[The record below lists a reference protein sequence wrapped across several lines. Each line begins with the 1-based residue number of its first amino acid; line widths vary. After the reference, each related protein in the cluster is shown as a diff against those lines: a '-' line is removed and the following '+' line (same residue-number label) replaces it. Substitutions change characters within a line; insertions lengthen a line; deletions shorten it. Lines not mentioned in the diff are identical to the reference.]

1 MIGTILIGIVA
12 GLLTGLFGVG
22 AGALIVPSLVLFLG
36 LSQVDAEATSLLA
49 LIPVALV
56 GGWRQDRYGNVRRRD
71 AVVIGALS
79 AGGALAGVALA
90 HVVPTRLLELAFA
103 ALLTLVAVQL
113 ARRALREQARPRSP
127 QSPPAGAP

>member
-1 MIGTILIGIVA
+1 MIGAILIGIAA

-49 LIPVALV
+49 LVPVAAV

-71 AVVIGALS
+71 AAIIGGLS
-79 AGGALAGVALA
+79 AGGALVGVALA
-90 HVVPTRLLELAFA
+90 HVVATRVLELCFA
-103 ALLTLVAVQL
+103 ALLVLVAGQL
-113 ARRALREQARPRSP
+113 ARRALGSDR
-127 QSPPAGAP
+127 